1 MYKIGIDLG
10 GTNIAAGVVDENNK
24 ILGAASVKTNCPRPA
39 EEIADSIAEA
49 AKLAVRKAGISLQDV
64 ESVGVG
70 TPGAVNADGV
80 VENSPNL
87 GFLHTPLRD
96 MIQQRLGKPT
106 FVENDANCA
115 ALGEQLAGCG
125 HGVPNFIAVTLGTGV
140 GGGIILNGKLL
151 TGINGAAGE
160 VGHMVIVKDG
170 IPCKCGRQGCFEK
183 YASATALV
191 RETREAMEADAYKTS
206 LMWKISSSLEKVN
219 GITSFKAARQ
229 GDELGLKVV
238 EEYISYLAVGVTD
251 LINLFQP
258 DILCIGGGIS
268 REGDFLIQPLIQK
281 VSEQQYAQY
290 AMKKTE
296 IRAAVLGNDAGII
309 GAALLATLS

>member
-49 AKLAVRKAGISLQDV
+49 AKLAVRKAGISMQDV

-96 MIQQRLGKPT
+96 MIQRRLGKPT

-140 GGGIILNGKLL
+140 GGGIILNGQLL

-206 LMWKISSSLEKVN
+206 LMWKISNSLEKVN